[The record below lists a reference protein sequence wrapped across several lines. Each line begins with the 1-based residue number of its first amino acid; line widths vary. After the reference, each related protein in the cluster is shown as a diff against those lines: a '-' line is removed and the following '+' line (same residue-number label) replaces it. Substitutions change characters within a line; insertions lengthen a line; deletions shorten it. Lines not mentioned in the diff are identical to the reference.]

1 MLPVVDRYNKQ
12 NGKLDFH
19 DMIKRFI
26 DKAVEPDIDALIV
39 DEAQDSNKTQ
49 KIALDK
55 IATNAKEYW
64 FVGDPD
70 QTIFEWAGA
79 DAKEFYELS
88 KGAKELEQGHRCSRT
103 INALCKKIIRP
114 IWDYYNTH
122 RIWKSTHVMGNH
134 YHLPNLINKCS
145 ATQKLLEKIK
155 NTNETFL
162 FTYRQKPS
170 DSWIKKFL
178 KQKWNRVCTC
188 GKHSSCAKERI
199 KMSSALA

>member
-1 MLPVVDRYNKQ
+1 MLKIVDDYNKQ

-19 DMIKRFI
+19 DMIKRFL

-79 DAKEFYELS
+79 DAHEFYKLS
-88 KGAKELEQGHRCSRT
+88 QGAEELEQGHRCSKT
-103 INALCKKIIRP
+103 INAL
-114 IWDYYNTH
+114 
-122 RIWKSTHVMGNH
+122 
-134 YHLPNLINKCS
+134 
-145 ATQKLLEKIK
+145 
-155 NTNETFL
+155 
-162 FTYRQKPS
+162 
-170 DSWIKKFL
+170 
-178 KQKWNRVCTC
+178 
-188 GKHSSCAKERI
+188 
-199 KMSSALA
+199 